1 MTRNWCRESLSL
13 WKTELNVPN
22 AGIHLCLG
30 TDNGKSVE
38 ICCPRPFLKES
49 FEKYRSYPEL
59 RKKYKISRDDNNNV
73 LFFSE
78 GKEVAKP
85 KDIMEQILRGVR
97 EQCVQKSPSFDMPNN
112 EPLIGIP
119 SNLSDP
125 EYFMS
130 IVKSTFPNAYG
141 LNESVLAVMGYRYLN
156 GEQSEERMQYYVF
169 TIHELGS
176 YATLVTREREK
187 ESVVYSVK
195 HLSLQSGINKLRS
208 DSSSMALKLSKQAK
222 SGKMQVLILVEG
234 ASDIPQR
241 IEKVCRANNITAYI
255 ETEKDHLIAVG
266 AAIWNGE
273 KIEQE
278 NSSECI
284 PQFNCGIYCCGQKI
298 PFFTANQVAM
308 RVVKKQFKNGGAF
321 HQIDFCVYYNDDLVE
336 YCVTNLRGNE
346 GERFE
351 IAMTYCGDKKQPII
365 SASPSVVSRANRYE
379 LSCHKL
385 YTEDESLN
393 S

>member
-1 MTRNWCRESLSL
+1 M
-13 WKTELNVPN
+13 PN

-208 DSSSMALKLSKQAK
+208 DSRN
-222 SGKMQVLILVEG
+222 GN
-234 ASDIPQR
+234 QR
-241 IEKVCRANNITAYI
+241 
-255 ETEKDHLIAVG
+255 G
-266 AAIWNGE
+266 S
-273 KIEQE
+273 QM
-278 NSSECI
+278 
-284 PQFNCGIYCCGQKI
+284 P
-298 PFFTANQVAM
+298 
-308 RVVKKQFKNGGAF
+308 
-321 HQIDFCVYYNDDLVE
+321 
-336 YCVTNLRGNE
+336 
-346 GERFE
+346 
-351 IAMTYCGDKKQPII
+351 
-365 SASPSVVSRANRYE
+365 
-379 LSCHKL
+379 
-385 YTEDESLN
+385 
-393 S
+393 